1 VGRGRGGAAPGFAAA
16 VGPGGYRWWYV
27 DGIADDGRSAITV
40 IAFVGSVFSPGYFRA
55 RRRRLDA
62 DPMLHCGLN
71 VVVHGE
77 HGDAWAMSEYR
88 GTAVERSDDGL
99 VLGRSRWQSVDH
111 GLDLALDE
119 RGSPWPRALRG
130 RVRLRWPGA
139 AAEAIALDGGQ
150 RHLWWP
156 IAPMAAIEVELD
168 APRLRFRGSGYH
180 DSNAGIE
187 PLEQALRGWS
197 WSRARVDGGVALLY
211 DVVDREGAA
220 RPLGLFVDADA
231 RRGPLHAPQLRALP
245 HTRWRIARGTRTDAG
260 ADARLRR
267 SLVDTPFYARALI
280 ETSLRGRV
288 ATAVHEVV
296 DLQRFSHWSTQLML
310 PFRIRGVGWW

>member
-1 VGRGRGGAAPGFAAA
+1 M
-16 VGPGGYRWWYV
+16 
-27 DGIADDGRSAITV
+27 
-40 IAFVGSVFSPGYFRA
+40 IAFVGSVFSPGYFRT

-62 DPMLHCGLN
+62 DPTLHCGLN

-77 HGDAWAMSEYR
+77 HGDHWAMSEYR
-88 GTAVERSDDGL
+88 GTDVQRSDDAL
-99 VLGRSRWQSVDH
+99 VLGRNCWRRVVG
-111 GLDLALDE
+111 GLDLELDE

-130 RVRLRWPGA
+130 RVRLRWQHAQSHG
-139 AAEAIALDGGQ
+139 IALDGGG

-156 IAPMAAIEVELD
+156 IAPTAAIEVELD

-180 DSNAGIE
+180 DGNAGIE

-211 DVVDREGAA
+211 DVIDRDGAA
-220 RPLGLFVDADA
+220 RPLGLFVGDDGTRA
-231 RRGPLHAPQLRALP
+231 PLSAPRTQVLP
-245 HTRWRIARGTRTDAG
+245 RTRWRIDRGTRTDAG
-260 ADARLRR
+260 ADARLLR

-296 DLQRFSHWSTQLML
+296 DLRRFSHWTTQLML